1 MLKRQLEKLLVLSY
15 YRKTMTKT
23 ETRKPLAEYPE
34 WIAMLEQGY
43 EINQLITKATE
54 DAIAYYDA
62 ELDLSIANNPDL
74 KNDIAR
80 KATKIKTHN
89 ESGEYLE
96 LSGKLEASQRE
107 ERKSLIA
114 LEQAKR
120 EFAVLKLEMRLAI
133 AQKTVDVD

>member
-1 MLKRQLEKLLVLSY
+1 MIVPTKLIEKKMTKIESETRRKLL
-15 YRKTMTKT
+15 T
-23 ETRKPLAEYPE
+23 EYPE
-34 WIAMLEQGY
+34 LIALLEKKY
-43 EINQLITKATE
+43 EIDQLSRKAAE

-74 KNDIAR
+74 KNEIAR

-96 LSGKLEASQRE
+96 LSGKLEAAQRE
-107 ERKSLIA
+107 ERASLIA

-120 EFAVLKLEMRLAI
+120 EFAVLKLEMKLAI
-133 AQKTVDVD
+133 AQKTVYVD